1 MKYVA
6 DDGTYFNTEAECM
19 KYEEEQKAIFSCFI
33 LYDENLNVV
42 SVEDTYR
49 IEYLHILSRPFEV
62 AECIYQNCGYER
74 DGIDGVGIYKIHEDG
89 YWQKID
95 DLIVEHTKQLESL
108 KAVKIGILQQQA
120 NQDSG
125 YDAV

>member
-19 KYEEEQKAIFSCFI
+19 KYEEDQKAIFSCFI
-33 LYDENLNVV
+33 LYDESLNVV
-42 SVEDTYR
+42 SIEDTYR
-49 IEYLHILSRPFEV
+49 IDYVHILSRPLEV

-74 DGIDGVGIYKIHEDG
+74 DGISDVGIYKIHEEG
-89 YWQKID
+89 YWQNVDK
-95 DLIVEHTKQLESL
+95 LIEEHTKKLEAL

>member
-19 KYEEEQKAIFSCFI
+19 KYEEDQKALFSCFI
-33 LYDENLNVV
+33 LYDEELNVV

-49 IEYLHILSRPFEV
+49 IEYLHILSRPQAV

-95 DLIVEHTKQLESL
+95 DLIAEHTKQLEVL
-108 KAVKIGILQQQA
+108 KAVKENILKQQS
-120 NQDSG
+120 NG
-125 YDAV
+125 F

>member
-19 KYEEEQKAIFSCFI
+19 KYEENQKALFSCFV

-49 IEYLHILSRPFEV
+49 IEYLHILSRPQAV
-62 AECIYQNCGYER
+62 AECIYQNSGFSC
-74 DGIDGVGIYKIHEDG
+74 DGISVAGIYKLHEDG
-89 YWQKID
+89 YWQNID
-95 DLIVEHTKQLESL
+95 KLIDEHTKQIESL
-108 KAVKIGILQQQA
+108 KAVKVGILQQQA
-120 NQDSG
+120 NRDSG
-125 YDAV
+125 YDVV